1 MCKSCKNCNRCWFDN
16 SVGLY
21 MCSFW
26 SSDEE
31 LVSVDCVPSESFD
44 ENRECYFAEKTEVN

>member
-1 MCKSCKNCNRCWFDN
+1 
-16 SVGLY
+16 